1 MKLLIVEDE
10 KDLALTLKKGLE
22 ENSFAVD
29 VCYDGEEG
37 LFMAENYPYDVLL
50 LDIMLPKM
58 DGLAILN
65 TLRKKKIDIPVVMLT
80 ARGEVED
87 RIKGL
92 NIGADDYIAKPF
104 DFSELL
110 ARLRSVIRRSKG
122 KPSPVIVIGD
132 LTIDTNAREIRRGG
146 RDIKLSAKEYN
157 MLEYL
162 ALNKNRVIGRTELM
176 EHIYESDGDPDS
188 NIIDVYINYLRNKID
203 KDFAVQL
210 IHTVRGAGYVLK
222 EGK

>member
-1 MKLLIVEDE
+1 MKVLIVEDE

-29 VCYDGEEG
+29 VSHDGEEG

-58 DGLAILN
+58 DGLAVLN

-122 KPSPVIVIGD
+122 KPAPVIDIGD
-132 LTIDTNAREIRRGG
+132 LTLDTNSREVRRGG
-146 RDIKLSAKEYN
+146 RDIKLSAREYN

-176 EHIYESDGDPDS
+176 EHIYEMDADPDS

-203 KDFAVQL
+203 KDCAVQL

>member
-1 MKLLIVEDE
+1 MKVLIVEDE
-10 KDLALTLKKGLE
+10 KELALTLKKGLE

-29 VCYDGEEG
+29 VSHDGEDG

-65 TLRKKKIDIPVVMLT
+65 TLRKKKIDIPVVLLT

-122 KPSPVIVIGD
+122 KPAPVIVIGD
-132 LTIDTNAREIRRGG
+132 LTIDTNSREIRRGG

-176 EHIYESDGDPDS
+176 EHIYEMDADPDS

-203 KDFAVQL
+203 KDFSVQL

>member
-1 MKLLIVEDE
+1 MKVLIVEDE

-22 ENSFAVD
+22 ENSFVVD

-37 LFMAENYPYDVLL
+37 LFMAENYPYDVVL

-58 DGLAILN
+58 DGLAVLS
-65 TLRKKKIDIPVVMLT
+65 TLRKKKIDMPVVMLT

-110 ARLRSVIRRSKG
+110 ARLRSGVRRSKG
-122 KPSPVIVIGD
+122 KPAPVIVIGD
-132 LTIDTNAREIRRGG
+132 LTIDTNSREVMRGG

-162 ALNKNRVIGRTELM
+162 ALNKNRVIGRPELM
-176 EHIYESDGDPDS
+176 EHIYELDADPDS

>member
-1 MKLLIVEDE
+1 MKVLIVEDE

-29 VCYDGEEG
+29 VSYDGEEG

-65 TLRKKKIDIPVVMLT
+65 TLRKKKIDMPVVMLT

-122 KPSPVIVIGD
+122 KPAPVIVIGD
-132 LTIDTNAREIRRGG
+132 LTMDTNSREIRRGG
-146 RDIKLSAKEYN
+146 RDIKLSSREYN

-176 EHIYESDGDPDS
+176 EHIYEMDADPDS

>member
-1 MKLLIVEDE
+1 MKILIVEDE
-10 KDLALTLKKGLE
+10 KELALTLKKGLD

-29 VCYDGEEG
+29 VCHDGEEG

-58 DGLAILN
+58 DGLAVLN
-65 TLRKKKIDIPVVMLT
+65 ALRKKKIDIPVVLLT

-92 NIGADDYIAKPF
+92 NIGADDYISKPF

-122 KPSPVIVIGD
+122 KPAPVIVIGD
-132 LTIDTNAREIRRGG
+132 LSIDTNSREVRRGD
-146 RDIKLSAKEYN
+146 RDIRLSAKEYN

-162 ALNKNRVIGRTELM
+162 ALNKNRVIGRAELM
-176 EHIYESDGDPDS
+176 EHIYEMDADPDS